1 MNLPNILT
9 CIRALLVPL
18 IVLLFYFPYSQF
30 NIVIP
35 VFHFGNVSLS
45 LLNIVAC
52 VIFVVAS
59 FTDFLD
65 GYIARKNNLVTTFG
79 KFLDP
84 IADKL
89 LVNTLFILMAVFGVI
104 PAIPVIV
111 MIWRDMLVD
120 ALRMVAM
127 EKGKVVPAGFLGK
140 MKTVFQMLTLI
151 FVLLNN
157 LPFEL
162 YGLPISDILLWSSMV
177 ISVLSGIY
185 YFVQL
190 KDYVLESM

>member
-9 CIRALLVPL
+9 CVRAVLVPV
-18 IVLLFYFPYSQF
+18 IVLLFYFPYSRF

-35 VFHFGNVSLS
+35 VYHFQNVSLS
-45 LLNIVAC
+45 LLNIIAC
-52 VIFVVAS
+52 VIFVGAS

-127 EKGKVVPAGFLGK
+127 ERGKVVAAGFLGK
-140 MKTVFQMLTLI
+140 MKTVFQMLTII

-177 ISVLSGIY
+177 ISILSGVY

>member
-9 CIRALLVPL
+9 VIRMLLVPV
-18 IVLLFYFPYSQF
+18 IVLVFYFPYSYF
-30 NIVIP
+30 NIDLMS
-35 VFHFGNVSLS
+35 FQFGNVSLS
-45 LLNIVAC
+45 IVNIVAV
-52 VIFVVAS
+52 VIFAVAS

-79 KFLDP
+79 KFMDP

-89 LVNTLFILMAVFGVI
+89 LVNTLFIVLATRGIV

-111 MIWRDMLVD
+111 MVWRDTIVD
-120 ALRMVAM
+120 ALRLTAA
-127 EKGKVVPAGFLGK
+127 EKGKVVSAGFLGK
-140 MKTVFQMLTLI
+140 LKTVLQMVALI
-151 FVLLNN
+151 FILINN

-162 YGLPISDILLWSSMV
+162 YGLPVSDFLLWSAM
-177 ISVLSGIY
+177 IASVLSGVY

>member
-9 CIRALLVPL
+9 CVRAVLVPV
-18 IVLLFYFPYSQF
+18 IVLLFYFPYSRF

-35 VFHFGNVSLS
+35 VYHFQNVSLS
-45 LLNIVAC
+45 LLNIIAC
-52 VIFVVAS
+52 VIFVGAS

-120 ALRMVAM
+120 ALRLVAM
-127 EKGKVVPAGFLGK
+127 ERGKVVPAGFLGK
-140 MKTVFQMLTLI
+140 LKTVFQMLTII

-177 ISVLSGIY
+177 ISILSGIY